1 MKIAHSLAKIL
12 VKRPKTVLLIYTII
26 TIVIGLQIQNVY
38 MQSDLT
44 MFLPQNDPTIQLWNK
59 INQEFQ
65 IGSTIIIYVE
75 ADDIRDPYILHEMD
89 RMGTKINTYELDKGK
104 TDGIFSVSSIAQLI
118 KEENA
123 KPELPGGLGGTGKYE
138 IPDDPE
144 LINTYMAR
152 IQSREGTLFL
162 NSYKVAVII
171 YQLSNTADEL
181 QILENIKA
189 ALVKEARY
197 STMTVTGTLAMQE
210 AMREHNPSP

>member
-12 VKRPKTVLLIYTII
+12 VKRPKTVLLVYTII
-26 TIVIGLQIQNVY
+26 TIVIGLQIRNVY

-44 MFLPQNDPTIQLWNK
+44 TFLPQNDPTIQLWNK

-75 ADDIRDPYILHEMD
+75 ADDIRDPYVLHEMD
-89 RMGTKINTYELDKGK
+89 RVSTKINTYELDKGK

-123 KPELPGGLGGTGKYE
+123 KPELPEGLGGTGKYE
-138 IPDDPE
+138 IPDDPA

-152 IQSREGTLFL
+152 IQSRKASSSL
-162 NSYKVAVII
+162 IP
-171 YQLSNTADEL
+171 
-181 QILENIKA
+181 IK
-189 ALVKEARY
+189 
-197 STMTVTGTLAMQE
+197 
-210 AMREHNPSP
+210 MR